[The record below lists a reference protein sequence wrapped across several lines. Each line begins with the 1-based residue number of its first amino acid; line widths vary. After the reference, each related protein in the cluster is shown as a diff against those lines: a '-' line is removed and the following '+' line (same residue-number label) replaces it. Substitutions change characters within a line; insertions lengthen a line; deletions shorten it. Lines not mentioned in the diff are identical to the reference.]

1 MPLKDNLNSKF
12 IESKNALNKRHGSYI
27 EVFVENETDVPFW
40 SAVFNDCGVP
50 VKVQPASKTDLNRGK
65 QEVLKRVEGA
75 GNFLL
80 LCVDSDYDY
89 LLDGATPQSKTIKE
103 NPYVFQTYTYS
114 IENHKCYAETLHQ
127 VIVDATL
134 VDDKQIF
141 DYEDFM
147 ERYSR
152 TVYELF
158 AYSFYFE
165 SKNQHENADV
175 HPFSIED
182 FCKHI
187 KLPKEVDI
195 QDRGVTALAELETK
209 VRLALEALPEVEN
222 NTLLSVKEAL
232 TQLGVTPKNTY
243 CFVKGHIIYDNV
255 VLMFLKPIFK
265 HLKIKKIE
273 TIKSQHGKEGK
284 PNNIKQYQKEVAQNI
299 ESILRSHTHYKS
311 SPMLQKIRDD
321 IQQYRQFHPQAQ

>member
-1 MPLKDNLNSKF
+1 MRLKDNLNSKF

-127 VIVDATL
+127 VVVDATL

-141 DYEDFM
+141 DYEGFM

-158 AYSFYFE
+158 VCSYYFDA
-165 SKNQHENADV
+165 KNQQESAAE
-175 HPFSIED
+175 HPFSIEA

-187 KLPKEVDI
+187 KLTNDVDLS
-195 QDRGVTALAELETK
+195 DKGSKTLEM
-209 VRLALEALPEVEN
+209 LEANVRSALNELPLIENEV
-222 NTLLSVKEAL
+222 LVSVKENL
-232 TQLGVTPKNTY
+232 DRLGVVPENTY
-243 CFVKGHIIYDNV
+243 LFINGHVIFEKV
-255 VLMFLKPIFK
+255 VLVFLRPIFNQ
-265 HLKIKKIE
+265 LKNVKFSEIRNSEVSDIA
-273 TIKSQHGKEGK
+273 
-284 PNNIKQYQKEVAQNI
+284 KQDRINEYNRERSGINL
-299 ESILRSHTHYKS
+299 ILKTHTHYKS
-311 SPMLQKIRDD
+311 SPMMQKIRDD
-321 IQQYRQFHPQAQ
+321 IQQYRQLHPQAQ